1 MSNFLNCLHSTGTAV
16 VNIPVTILSRPY
28 DIDYSSK
35 LFSEILYSQNT
46 EPNPSVAVSN
56 KLLSM
61 IFYSEDAELKPIICT
76 FSLVAALFGAV
87 HCLAWNFSFPTSN
100 EQFLWRTASST
111 LVGAC
116 VAVLRAV
123 FPWDPSAY
131 PPGFRRRVCGCPL
144 WAVGN
149 LLFSGAACFYRMAR
163 ITLLVL
169 AIASL
174 RSLPPS
180 AFDTVVWIDFVPHI

>member
-76 FSLVAALFGAV
+76 FSLVGALFGAV

-100 EQFLWRTASST
+100 EQFFGELHPRHW
-111 LVGAC
+111 LGL
-116 VAVLRAV
+116 VLRYYEP
-123 FPWDPSAY
+123 FS
-131 PPGFRRRVCGCPL
+131 PGILQHIHQDLGEEFVGVLCGQ
-144 WAVGN
+144 
-149 LLFSGAACFYRMAR
+149 
-163 ITLLVL
+163 
-169 AIASL
+169 
-174 RSLPPS
+174 
-180 AFDTVVWIDFVPHI
+180 